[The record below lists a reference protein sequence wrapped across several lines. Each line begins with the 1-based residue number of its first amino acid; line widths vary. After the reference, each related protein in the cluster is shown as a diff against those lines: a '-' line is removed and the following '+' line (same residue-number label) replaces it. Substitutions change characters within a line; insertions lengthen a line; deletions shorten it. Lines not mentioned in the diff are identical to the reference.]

1 MENQEKPR
9 KKIGLALGGGGARGF
24 AHIGIIKA
32 LQDLNVPIDYVAGTS
47 MGAVVGA
54 WYALYENVDDIENRL
69 EGLKGRDLKL
79 VSAIVRKN
87 AKPILKNQSVLQ
99 IIDEFFHDA
108 KFEDCRI
115 PFKAVATDVKTG
127 NEVTIDKG
135 SLNQAIKAS
144 AAIPVVFRPVEINN
158 QLLVDGG
165 LSRPIPADIVK
176 NMGADVVIAVDVSA
190 KWIDISEDLTKAVR
204 WQSVYSTFSD
214 MLAAVSQQ
222 ISKEVLKAN
231 ADVVLRPSVMGYN
244 WLEFK
249 DAEDIIA
256 AGYREAYINKD
267 LICEKTGCKPIK
279 KTPLQMFLDFIF
291 DLD

>member
-1 MENQEKPR
+1 MENREKAR
-9 KKIGLALGGGGARGF
+9 KKIGLALGGGGSRGF
-24 AHIGIIKA
+24 AHIGVIKA
-32 LQDLNVPIDYVAGTS
+32 LKDLSVPVDYIAGTS

-54 WYALYENVDDIENRL
+54 WYALNGSVEDLENRL
-69 EGLKGRDLKL
+69 EGLAGRDLKL
-79 VSAIVRKN
+79 VRAIVQKD
-87 AKPILKNQSVLQ
+87 AKPILKNQSMLQ
-99 IIDEFFHDA
+99 IIDEFFRDA

-127 NEVTIDKG
+127 DEVAIDKG
-135 SLNQAIKAS
+135 LLSPAIKAS
-144 AAIPVVFRPVEINN
+144 SAIPAVFRPIEIDG

-204 WQSVYSTFSD
+204 WQSVYGAFSD

-222 ISKEVLKAN
+222 ISKEILKAN

-249 DAEDIIA
+249 EAGDIIA
-256 AGYREAYINKD
+256 AGYREAYINKE
-267 LICEKTGCKPIK
+267 LICEKTGCKPVK
-279 KTPLQMFLDFIF
+279 KTPLQLFLDVIF